1 VITRSLKSER
11 EGTEFR
17 ALTGP
22 YSLDQTKYITKDQWM
37 EQDLITT
44 KTDHELLETLLKET
58 AKASNELNT
67 VKQDLHKAQNRVK
80 FSIMLINR
88 LLERTDQ

>member
-1 VITRSLKSER
+1 MER
-11 EGTEFR
+11 DLIDNKT
-17 ALTGP
+17 
-22 YSLDQTKYITKDQWM
+22 D
-37 EQDLITT
+37 QDL
-44 KTDHELLETLLKET
+44 LATLLKET

-67 VKQDLHKAQNRVK
+67 IKQDLHKAQNRVK

>member
-1 VITRSLKSER
+1 MER
-11 EGTEFR
+11 
-17 ALTGP
+17 
-22 YSLDQTKYITKDQWM
+22 
-37 EQDLITT
+37 DLIDN
-44 KTDHELLETLLKET
+44 KTDQELLETLLKET

-67 VKQDLHKAQNRVK
+67 IKQDLNKAQNRVR